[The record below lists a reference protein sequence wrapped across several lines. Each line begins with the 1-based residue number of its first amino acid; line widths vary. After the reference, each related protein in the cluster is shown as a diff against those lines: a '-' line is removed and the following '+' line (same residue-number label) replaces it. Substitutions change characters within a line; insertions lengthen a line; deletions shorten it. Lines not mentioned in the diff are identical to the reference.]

1 MTFYLFTLFYSAL
14 IVLGDARV
22 IRTTNNETLSKWANN
37 EEIKIFREYLR
48 IPTVQPNVD
57 YS

>member
-1 MTFYLFTLFYSAL
+1 MTA
-14 IVLGDARV
+14 
-22 IRTTNNETLSKWANN
+22 NWENN

-57 YS
+57 YSEYPVVWFVPLN